1 MTYLER
7 AKELYRMLGEGKM
20 MDAFEKFYHKNV
32 VMIEATGESF
42 SGKDRNRERMHEWEE
57 SVQEMHGGETENIAS
72 NEKDGVTMVK
82 SWADVTFKGGQRM
95 KMEEIAV
102 QKWKGDKI
110 IRERFY
116 YNPGPA
122 MEQKEA
128 AE

>member
-1 MTYLER
+1 MTYLDK

-20 MDAFEKFYHKNV
+20 MDAFEKFYHQDV
-32 VMIEATGESF
+32 VMIEATGDSF

-57 SVQEMHGGETENIAS
+57 SVQEMHGGGMGHVTSDEEN
-72 NEKDGVTMVK
+72 EVTMVE
-82 SWADVTFKGGQRM
+82 SWADVTFNGGQRM
-95 KMEEIAV
+95 KIEEIAV
-102 QKWKGDKI
+102 QEWEGDHI
-110 IRERFY
+110 IKERFY

>member
-20 MDAFEKFYHKNV
+20 MDAFEKFYHENV

-57 SVQEMHGGETENIAS
+57 SVQEMHGGGTENIAS
-72 NEKDGVTMVK
+72 NEKDGVTMVET
-82 SWADVTFKGGQRM
+82 WADVTFKGGQRM